1 MIIIKELINN
11 ISKVL
16 FLFII
21 FKLSLF
27 QFDILNYTT
36 DYKYIFLA
44 ISLLFHDDIEFLVYY
59 SLFILF
65 VIILFDKFKYNYK
78 YINIVTLSIFSI
90 FILLNYLSILYMNRT
105 IYLYDFYNFS
115 ISNINYIFNSIDF
128 KFFILFIIPIIIYF
142 INFNKILLIIF
153 SSIYCFNLI
162 LNTILMKNV
171 SSIYKESY
179 VTQNLFSHLFLSI
192 FDKNKYLNNI
202 DKYEII
208 TIKKDNP
215 LSIPII
221 AKPSN
226 IFIFSLE
233 SISYKYFTKENSPF
247 LFSLMDSS
255 INFKNLYTNYP
266 YTKDSLVNLYYGN
279 NFDFFTIQN
288 SNQIKHQFNEKD
300 SIINKLKD
308 LNYKVN
314 FTTSGIASLNGS
326 FFNNNFFEKNTNFK
340 KIKNIEPY
348 NYDIYNEYEYLNS
361 YLNDVKPNEING
373 YLTSMTHWPYYSFN
387 NDKNNNKISID
398 NYIKSIKTQDE
409 YFKILF
415 EKHPVLKDSLIL
427 FVADHGQGFG
437 EHNFLTHGELYNEV
451 LHIPG
456 FIYYKD
462 LKRFDIDEFYST
474 SNLLPSI
481 YSLLTKEKIKESIFD
496 DKTNKYII
504 SFNLNKI
511 SFINKENKEKYLFKN
526 NECIKYNLNIDIDEK
541 NKLICDNNE
550 QIKEMFNHIEI
561 KNN

>member
-142 INFNKILLIIF
+142 INFNKILLITF
-153 SSIYCFNLI
+153 SFIYFFNLI
-162 LNTILMKNV
+162 LNTILTKNV

-208 TIKKDNP
+208 TIKKDIP

-233 SISYKYFTKENSPF
+233 SVNYKYFTKENSPF
-247 LFSLMDSS
+247 LFSLMDNS

-266 YTKDSLVNLYYGN
+266 YTKDSLVNLYCGN
-279 NFDFFTIQN
+279 DFEFFTIKN
-288 SNQIKHQFNEKD
+288 SNKIEHKFNETN

-348 NYDIYNEYEYLNS
+348 NYDIYNEYEYLNN

-373 YLTSMTHWPYYSFN
+373 YLTSMTHWPYYSFD

-462 LKRFDIDEFYST
+462 LKRFDVDEFYST

-561 KNN
+561 KDY

>member
-90 FILLNYLSILYMNRT
+90 FILLNYLSILYLNRT

-115 ISNINYIFNSIDF
+115 ISNMNYIFNSIDF

-153 SSIYCFNLI
+153 SFIYFFNLI
-162 LNTILMKNV
+162 LNTILTKNV

-192 FDKNKYLNNI
+192 FDKNKYLNKI

-208 TIKKDNP
+208 RIKKDNH

-221 AKPSN
+221 EKPSN

-233 SISYKYFTKENSPF
+233 SVNYKYFTKENSPF
-247 LFSLMDSS
+247 LFSLMDNS

-266 YTKDSLVNLYYGN
+266 YTKDSLVNLYCGN
-279 NFDFFTIQN
+279 DFEFFTIKN
-288 SNQIKHQFNEKD
+288 SNKIEHKFNETN

-348 NYDIYNEYEYLNS
+348 NYDIYNEYEYLNN

-462 LKRFDIDEFYST
+462 LKRFDVDEFYST

-561 KNN
+561 KDY

>member
-78 YINIVTLSIFSI
+78 YINMVTLSIFSI
-90 FILLNYLSILYMNRT
+90 FILLNYLSILYLNRT

-115 ISNINYIFNSIDF
+115 ISNMNYIFNSIDF

-247 LFSLMDSS
+247 LFSLMDNS

-437 EHNFLTHGELYNEV
+437 EHKFLTHGELYNEV

-462 LKRFDIDEFYST
+462 LKRFDVDEFYST

-511 SFINKENKEKYLFKN
+511 SFINKESKEKYMFKN

-550 QIKEMFNHIEI
+550 QIKEMFNHIEL